1 MQRED
6 SSALQETMGVRFQRP
21 SLLEEA
27 LVHRSYLNENPH
39 SPLFSNER
47 LEFLGDAILGFVA
60 GELLFDRFPEL
71 TEGDLTRLRAT
82 LVRRE
87 TLAGFAASLRLGRY
101 LHLSRGE
108 EESGG
113 RERSTILCAA
123 FEALVGALY
132 LDQGMAATKS
142 FLAKFLEP
150 KMEHILRCGLDR
162 NPKSLLQELS
172 QGELQLA
179 PSYRTIGEEGPD
191 HAKEFTVEVLIGA
204 ELYGRGKGHSK
215 QAAEEA
221 AAREALGKMRG
232 RRKGG

>member
-6 SSALQETMGVRFQRP
+6 SSALQETMGVRFQDS

-39 SPLFSNER
+39 FLLPSNER
-47 LEFLGDAILGFVA
+47 LEFLGDAILSFVA

-87 TLAGFAASLRLGRY
+87 TLAGFAASLGLGRY
-101 LHLSRGE
+101 LYLSRGE

-113 RERSTILCAA
+113 RERGTILCAA
-123 FEALVGALY
+123 LEALVGALY
-132 LDQGMAATKS
+132 LDQGMATTRS
-142 FLAKFLEP
+142 LLAKLLEP
-150 KMEHILRCGLDR
+150 KMERILSCGLDR
-162 NPKSLLQELS
+162 DPKSLLQELS

-204 ELYGRGKGHSK
+204 EVYGRGKGPSK
-215 QAAEEA
+215 QAAEEE
-221 AAREALGKMRG
+221 AAREALEKIQGM
-232 RRKGG
+232 RKGG

>member
-1 MQRED
+1 MPRGD
-6 SSALQETMGVRFQRP
+6 ASTLQEAMGMRFQRP

-27 LVHRSYLNENPH
+27 LVHRSYLNE
-39 SPLFSNER
+39 SPLFPLPSNER

-60 GELLFDRFPEL
+60 GELLFDRFPEM
-71 TEGDLTRLRAT
+71 TEGDLTRLRTT

-87 TLAGFAASLRLGRY
+87 ALAGFAASLELGRY

-108 EESGG
+108 EEGGG

-142 FLAKFLEP
+142 FLVKFMEP
-150 KMEHILRCGLDR
+150 KIERILRYGLDR

-172 QGELQLA
+172 QAELQLA

-191 HAKEFTVEVLIGA
+191 HAKEFTVEVSIGA
-204 ELYGRGKGHSK
+204 EIYGRGRGPSK

-221 AAREALGKMRG
+221 AAREALERMQGAQ
-232 RRKGG
+232 RRD